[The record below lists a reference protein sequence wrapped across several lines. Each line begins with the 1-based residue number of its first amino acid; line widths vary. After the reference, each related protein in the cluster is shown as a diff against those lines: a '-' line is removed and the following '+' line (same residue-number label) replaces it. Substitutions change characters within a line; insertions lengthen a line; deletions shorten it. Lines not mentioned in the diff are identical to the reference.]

1 MWKIDMS
8 DFYMHLLIAEEDRLY
23 FRFQFEGIKYE
34 CLAMPFGLG
43 PAPRIATKFLL
54 PAIRYLRRRQVRCMA
69 YIDDVIGM
77 ARSRLKA
84 IRDAQLTINLLTKLG
99 FTIHPEKIQVNPTQS
114 IEALG
119 TQVNSVKMQFLVPR
133 AKRKTL
139 LRKCFDTLRLNL
151 QHKLTAR
158 KYASLIGTLNAVRGA
173 VTSAP
178 LHIWPL
184 LHLQKTVLAKL
195 QSWDQQVHLTPRV
208 IQELEWWQTELKD
221 WNGKSVIPQKHQH
234 ILTTDASHL
243 GWGGWWH
250 KVGSR
255 HRKSDEARGFF
266 SHRESRNSSNWREL
280 TAVSLTLQAA
290 APQFRN
296 QVLLV
301 ETDNKVTEAYINHLG
316 GRKPILSAIALQ
328 IWKTA
333 HQFGIQLIAVHR
345 PGKQNQRADKLS
357 RWKVDNTDHQLLPLH
372 FKQADRRWGPHS
384 IDLFANRLNRQTR
397 RYVSWRPDPFSVAND
412 GLLFPLTGEN
422 AWCFPPEAL
431 IQRLLAKLVREQAT
445 ITLVAPL
452 WPSKPWWPELQA
464 LRIDRPIVLPS
475 GQQSLRTVGL
485 NKASGFQHLNLAMWR
500 ISGSHSRILAYRMRQ
515 SRSQ

>member
-1 MWKIDMS
+1 MEGLHTIQAQLRRRDHMWKIDMS

-133 AKRKTL
+133 AKRKSL
-139 LRKCFDTLRLNL
+139 LRKCFDTLRLNA

-243 GWGGWWH
+243 G
-250 KVGSR
+250 
-255 HRKSDEARGFF
+255 
-266 SHRESRNSSNWREL
+266 
-280 TAVSLTLQAA
+280 
-290 APQFRN
+290 
-296 QVLLV
+296 
-301 ETDNKVTEAYINHLG
+301 
-316 GRKPILSAIALQ
+316 
-328 IWKTA
+328 
-333 HQFGIQLIAVHR
+333 
-345 PGKQNQRADKLS
+345 
-357 RWKVDNTDHQLLPLH
+357 
-372 FKQADRRWGPHS
+372 
-384 IDLFANRLNRQTR
+384 
-397 RYVSWRPDPFSVAND
+397 
-412 GLLFPLTGEN
+412 
-422 AWCFPPEAL
+422 
-431 IQRLLAKLVREQAT
+431 
-445 ITLVAPL
+445 
-452 WPSKPWWPELQA
+452 
-464 LRIDRPIVLPS
+464 
-475 GQQSLRTVGL
+475 
-485 NKASGFQHLNLAMWR
+485 
-500 ISGSHSRILAYRMRQ
+500 
-515 SRSQ
+515 